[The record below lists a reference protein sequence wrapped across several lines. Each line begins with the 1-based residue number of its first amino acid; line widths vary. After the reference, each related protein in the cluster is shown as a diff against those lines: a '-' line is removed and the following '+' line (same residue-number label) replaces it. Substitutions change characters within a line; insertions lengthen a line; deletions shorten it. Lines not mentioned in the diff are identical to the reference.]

1 MNAALS
7 AVIFNDGESLLA
19 AKHSTIWLLS
29 ADEKLDYPDLAT
41 VLPVAYFLGKVV
53 TKLCAAYADQ
63 ITASQHQGR
72 PAFYTQVRMF

>member
-1 MNAALS
+1 MTAALP
-7 AVIFNDGESLLA
+7 AVTFGDGEVLLRCR
-19 AKHSTIWLLS
+19 HSTIWLLS
-29 ADEKLDYPDLAT
+29 ADEKVDYPDLAT